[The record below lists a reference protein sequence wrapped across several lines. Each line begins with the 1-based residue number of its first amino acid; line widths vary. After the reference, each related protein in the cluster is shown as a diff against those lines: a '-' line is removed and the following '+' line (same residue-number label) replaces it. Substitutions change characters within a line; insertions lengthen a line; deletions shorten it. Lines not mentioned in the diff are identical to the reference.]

1 MYKTNH
7 EEMEC
12 DHAVICREGGIQTD
26 FGGDIYTLESLAEEG
41 SPLSILGFSVR
52 SGESPAKEQAPET
65 GGRETGSDLDEF
77 VFDPEEIIT
86 WNETMVGEP
95 ETPGPDIPLS
105 IPVWEE
111 EPHKKCRPSLKKRLA
126 RKGRERADMEKTRRR
141 VSDSN
146 KPRLPP
152 HVAGRG
158 SKGQEVS
165 PYEVVASPGIG
176 RRRVTDSNKP
186 RLLPHVAGGGSKGLE
201 VSPYEVVASCGIGR
215 GIRRGWGQRGPQSQT
230 LIWYGTAIG
239 IMIGPVKGLG
249 ECQFNRLFI
258 SQ

>member
-1 MYKTNH
+1 
-7 EEMEC
+7 
-12 DHAVICREGGIQTD
+12 
-26 FGGDIYTLESLAEEG
+26 
-41 SPLSILGFSVR
+41 
-52 SGESPAKEQAPET
+52 
-65 GGRETGSDLDEF
+65 

-86 WNETMVGEP
+86 WKETMEGEP

-105 IPVWEE
+105 IPVWEG

-126 RKGRERADMEKTRRR
+126 RKRRERAEMEKTRRK

-165 PYEVVASPGIG
+165 PYEVAASPGIG

-186 RLLPHVAGGGSKGLE
+186 SLLSHVAGGGAKGWRC
-201 VSPYEVVASCGIGR
+201 PPMR
-215 GIRRGWGQRGPQSQT
+215 W
-230 LIWYGTAIG
+230 
-239 IMIGPVKGLG
+239 
-249 ECQFNRLFI
+249 
-258 SQ
+258 